1 MIQIVKKLPEN
12 EHKIWAKAKEI
23 PCFEYPVFKAIDE
36 SHPDCC
42 SVILHQFPAMMYA
55 CNKFGTPPLVYAVQT
70 PSEKQIRIIELML
83 SNSKCVGFMLNQ
95 KNGNNENA
103 LYQAVEKRL
112 QSVVQLL
119 IEYGAKVSLNDVE
132 NFQILNRIRI
142 KWITHFKYFHVF
154 SYIQA

>member
-1 MIQIVKKLPEN
+1 
-12 EHKIWAKAKEI
+12 
-23 PCFEYPVFKAIDE
+23 
-36 SHPDCC
+36 
-42 SVILHQFPAMMYA
+42 
-55 CNKFGTPPLVYAVQT
+55 
-70 PSEKQIRIIELML
+70 
-83 SNSKCVGFMLNQ
+83 MLNQ

-103 LYQAVEKRL
+103 SYQAVEKRL

-154 SYIQA
+154 SYI